1 MEIESLHFGLKS
13 AVILEEV
20 FFYLK

>member
-1 MEIESLHFGLKS
+1 MEIESLHFWLKS